1 MNAAAPTNVPA
12 VGQMDV
18 FHAEVA
24 LPARRR
30 ELPARSD
37 VPANMPSIDEMDAF
51 HVDDLHAAKI
61 VVGLLMS
68 VFTFGL
74 VMYAIIMWI
83 VW

>member
-12 VGQMDV
+12 IGQMDA

-24 LPARRR
+24 LPATQR
-30 ELPARSD
+30 ELPARADAS
-37 VPANMPSIDEMDAF
+37 PNMHSIEEMDAF

-74 VMYAIIMWI
+74 LMYAIIMWI